1 MALPSPSFTLARPTP
16 ADAESMANIYY
27 DSFRT
32 DPGNTYWW
40 SRDRASQTT
49 WLHQRVQKKL
59 RDPSARHFKIVD
71 VDGGDE
77 MVAWARWAVPQGASA
92 KAIRAMDA
100 IIREERDVTRL
111 VASGD
116 GSAKAD
122 DAAVVGEVGPT
133 TAADAEPTTTAGGRA
148 GAPEVIDHPEGADPA
163 SCQEFFDAI
172 VRMSK
177 KWDSSSMLG

>member
-1 MALPSPSFTLARPTP
+1 M
-16 ADAESMANIYY
+16 
-27 DSFRT
+27 
-32 DPGNTYWW
+32 
-40 SRDRASQTT
+40 
-49 WLHQRVQKKL
+49 QKKL

-71 VDGGDE
+71 VDAGDE
-77 MVAWARWAVPQGASA
+77 MVAWARWAVPQGTSS

-116 GSAKAD
+116 DSAKAD

-133 TAADAEPTTTAGGRA
+133 TAADTEPTGTTAGGRA

-172 VRMSK
+172 VHMSK